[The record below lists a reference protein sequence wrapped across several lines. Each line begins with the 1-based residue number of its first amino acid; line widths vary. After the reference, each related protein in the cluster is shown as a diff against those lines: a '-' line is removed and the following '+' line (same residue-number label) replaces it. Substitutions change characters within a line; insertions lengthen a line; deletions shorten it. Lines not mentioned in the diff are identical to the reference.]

1 MGNCN
6 DVTGFYSQ
14 LFNFLAEV
22 TGPLVASQI
31 AAAKAEESENRYD
44 DRYENTQSTT
54 RVQAAETVRGAMTV
68 AVVLGV
74 SACLALEVRLFLFLH
89 MRNWYD
95 GVFFNT
101 ARRRKRAAVVG
112 WRRLSLVDRRGRI
125 RYDAP
130 GGDVPSSACVVGT
143 GGVDRYRRGGGVQG
157 FIGHKDPVAGIRRCQ
172 RGELG

>member
-1 MGNCN
+1 MGNLI
-6 DVTGFYSQ
+6 DDTGFYSQ

-74 SACLALEVRLFLFLH
+74 SACLALEFGAENVLR
-89 MRNWYD
+89 W
-95 GVFFNT
+95 
-101 ARRRKRAAVVG
+101 
-112 WRRLSLVDRRGRI
+112 S
-125 RYDAP
+125 
-130 GGDVPSSACVVGT
+130 GGDGLASSTGVDGSGMMHQAEMYLRVRALVGT
-143 GGVDRYRRGGGVQG
+143 GGVDRHRIGGGVQG
-157 FIGHKDPVAGIRRCQ
+157 FIGHKDSVARIRRCQ
-172 RGELG
+172 RGEFR

>member
-1 MGNCN
+1 M
-6 DVTGFYSQ
+6 
-14 LFNFLAEV
+14 

-44 DRYENTQSTT
+44 DRYETRQSTT

-74 SACLALEVRLFLFLH
+74 SACLALEVRFFLFLH
-89 MRNWYD
+89 MRNWYN

-112 WRRLSLVDRRGRI
+112 RRRLSLVDSQRLFDLWVEHYSRIPDESRRLLPI
-125 RYDAP
+125 KPVYFLDLTE
-130 GGDVPSSACVVGT
+130 DPSA
-143 GGVDRYRRGGGVQG
+143 
-157 FIGHKDPVAGIRRCQ
+157 
-172 RGELG
+172 